1 MTNAEKRGDVRSMS
15 RKQIGKFSKDIIKLL
30 GLDIPVG
37 TPIYIADSNIEHM
50 KSSHPEDFQKYGC
63 DIEDIIA
70 SPDYVGKNVK
80 DNSIEFTKEY
90 QQDGNFVKVAV
101 RVSLQNIYYA
111 RSMYTLNP
119 KRVKNFIEKGT
130 LKKLDK

>member
-1 MTNAEKRGDVRSMS
+1 MF
-15 RKQIGKFSKDIIKLL
+15 RKQIGAFSKDVIELL
-30 GLDIPVG
+30 NLDIPVG

-50 KSSHPEDFQKYGC
+50 KSSHPKDFQKYGC

-90 QQDGNFVKVAV
+90 QQDREFIKVAV

-111 RSMYTLNP
+111 RSMYILNP
-119 KRVKNFIEKGT
+119 NRVKNFIEKGT